1 MHITEIDTNT
11 LTWYTSIYVSCEKHS
26 GHKGQFERKMLAGHI
41 IHNNHT
47 FYICITNDNTLP
59 STVPIL
65 GQKTLLEINFSKFQ
79 LNMPNLKPI
88 LYFYIFLFI
97 YIFFVYFTVFTNER
111 NCSLVKYFQKGV
123 TSLTYGYRT
132 METYHEV
139 NRVYRGQEV

>member
-11 LTWYTSIYVSCEKHS
+11 LTWYTSIYVSGEKRS
-26 GHKGQFERKMLAGHI
+26 GHKGQIKRKMLAGHI
-41 IHNNHT
+41 THNNHI

-65 GQKTLLEINFSKFQ
+65 GQKTVLEINFSKFQ

-88 LYFYIFLFI
+88 LYKL
-97 YIFFVYFTVFTNER
+97 FTVFINER

-123 TSLTYGYRT
+123 TSLTYGHRT
-132 METYHEV
+132 MENYHGI
-139 NRVYRGQEV
+139 NRVYRDQEV